1 MRNKNKRVRF
11 AEADSVGSPRCESYA
26 CEMVNNVKTPVEL
39 ERPKT
44 SEYKFYRK
52 ALEEVCHSF
61 CCNEGPG
68 KEDSCAKME
77 EKKHSK
83 EISRSSWSRHWE
95 QRSLLPTGNF
105 SPLCQSA
112 SPYAS
117 QIPASIGLNLCATE
131 PRWPFIS
138 VRVPQNLASKDTDVH
153 EITPN
158 SPSTVSQ
165 VPKIVTSRESGV
177 QYPQGQV
184 FSIKRQRPEAI
195 PRLLER
201 IGIQKDGV
209 SNTRMLSSISN
220 KKHFNG
226 DNTNSDDYVIDRSR
240 SSIPKHFYDNDLS
253 RSFNVRD
260 TYYSEL
266 GSPTL
271 QGKDSAIPIFFSS
284 SGSLVP
290 PMVSTGSSLGWPAF
304 FTWNAEELCNG
315 QYRVDEMMLDSI
327 RCASDHKLLGVCE
340 PFHVTR
346 PTMDCSGMFTE
357 IVCPRRSKYYTST
370 DMPSDF
376 ALLDCKNRPYVHCRY
391 LNEPLLENDTYN
403 HEEMDNKEISNGLEK
418 LDSRSYCRHLL
429 LDSNYRKEAPDE
441 LVPKSSIALMA
452 SESFPFQN
460 QSYTLQPGLLPGIIR
475 SRDSHSSYNMV
486 RPWAEHLVED
496 DNFQYDEESSF
507 KCSVEKCH
515 YLPQLESHDSIRPY
529 DGSNVLLYTR
539 KHMSDD
545 VLCASWKYLLPSPG
559 VSSDVKNPLTLDYS
573 LLTSFCDQVI

>member
-184 FSIKRQRPEAI
+184 FSIKRQRLRELAASTLSLCLDDFLLLGPEAI

-201 IGIQKDGV
+201 IGIQKDV
-209 SNTRMLSSISN
+209 S
-220 KKHFNG
+220 HA
-226 DNTNSDDYVIDRSR
+226 SR
-240 SSIPKHFYDNDLS
+240 P
-253 RSFNVRD
+253 
-260 TYYSEL
+260 
-266 GSPTL
+266 PL
-271 QGKDSAIPIFFSS
+271 Q
-284 SGSLVP
+284 
-290 PMVSTGSSLGWPAF
+290 
-304 FTWNAEELCNG
+304 
-315 QYRVDEMMLDSI
+315 
-327 RCASDHKLLGVCE
+327 
-340 PFHVTR
+340 
-346 PTMDCSGMFTE
+346 
-357 IVCPRRSKYYTST
+357 YTH
-370 DMPSDF
+370 
-376 ALLDCKNRPYVHCRY
+376 N
-391 LNEPLLENDTYN
+391 
-403 HEEMDNKEISNGLEK
+403 
-418 LDSRSYCRHLL
+418 
-429 LDSNYRKEAPDE
+429 
-441 LVPKSSIALMA
+441 
-452 SESFPFQN
+452 PFQF
-460 QSYTLQPGLLPGIIR
+460 I
-475 SRDSHSSYNMV
+475 V
-486 RPWAEHLVED
+486 RTSKEGRVQH
-496 DNFQYDEESSF
+496 
-507 KCSVEKCH
+507 K
-515 YLPQLESHDSIRPY
+515 
-529 DGSNVLLYTR
+529 
-539 KHMSDD
+539 
-545 VLCASWKYLLPSPG
+545 
-559 VSSDVKNPLTLDYS
+559 DVKFHFKQKT
-573 LLTSFCDQVI
+573 FQW